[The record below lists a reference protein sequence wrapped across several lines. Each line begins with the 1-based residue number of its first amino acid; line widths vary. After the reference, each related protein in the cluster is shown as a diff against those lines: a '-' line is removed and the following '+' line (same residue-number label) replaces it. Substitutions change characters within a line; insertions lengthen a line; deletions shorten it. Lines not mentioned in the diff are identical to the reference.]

1 MILSSLIQRWIDSPD
16 DWTGIMSATI
26 YYCINHGSLMSILI
40 LQIKDISDVSQL
52 LNTIK
57 DKENAL
63 NILQVKMK
71 EMETTILDLQEKIN
85 EKDQIIEAKNMATS
99 LMSDSLSKK
108 G

>member
-1 MILSSLIQRWIDSPD
+1 
-16 DWTGIMSATI
+16 
-26 YYCINHGSLMSILI
+26 MSILI